1 MSADGSDLAA
11 ALSFAAKA
19 LFYFAAIRIVTTAI
33 VAASL
38 PAGAARE
45 SELRWRLLYL
55 DRWPAYVFTAA
66 WLVYFGY
73 AALGAESVWTPS
85 AAAFLAG
92 LTLVPVLW
100 NKRFGRYDYAPSL
113 AVYADV
119 RRVYRRQIA
128 WLTVASI
135 AGMVLL
141 FDAV

>member
-1 MSADGSDLAA
+1 MFADGPALAA
-11 ALSFAAKA
+11 TLLFAVKA

-38 PAGAARE
+38 PAGEARE
-45 SELRWRLLYL
+45 PELRWRLLYL
-55 DRWPAYVFTAA
+55 DRWPAYVFTAV
-66 WLVYFGY
+66 WLVYFGR
-73 AALGAESVWTPS
+73 ATLDAGSVWTPS
-85 AAAFLAG
+85 AAAFVAG
-92 LTLVPVLW
+92 LTLVPVLL

>member
-1 MSADGSDLAA
+1 MFADGSSLAA
-11 ALSFAAKA
+11 TLHFAAKA

-33 VAASL
+33 VASSL
-38 PAGAARE
+38 PVGEARE
-45 SELRWRLLYL
+45 VELRWRLLYL

-66 WLVYFGY
+66 WLVYFGH
-73 AALGAESVWTPS
+73 AALDAGSVWTVS
-85 AAAFLAG
+85 AAAFLVG

-113 AVYADV
+113 AVYRDV

-141 FDAV
+141 FDAI

>member
-1 MSADGSDLAA
+1 MFADGQVLAA
-11 ALSFAAKA
+11 TLHFAAKA

-33 VAASL
+33 VASSL
-38 PAGAARE
+38 SAGDARE
-45 SELRWRLLYL
+45 AELRWRLLYL
-55 DRWPAYVFTAA
+55 DRWPAYVFTVA
-66 WLVYFGY
+66 WLVYFGV
-73 AALGAESVWTPS
+73 AAFAAGSLWTPS

-92 LTLVPVLW
+92 LVLVPVLW

-141 FDAV
+141 FDAA